1 MKAFIVERTTHRQ
14 LDGCLHQAFSRSPI
28 NMMITARV
36 SFIAHKQVPYLDLIP
51 RHNPT
56 PRIPLYQSFFLSPK
70 KLGMR

>member
-1 MKAFIVERTTHRQ
+1 
-14 LDGCLHQAFSRSPI
+14 
-28 NMMITARV
+28 MMITARV

-56 PRIPLYQSFFLSPK
+56 PRIPSPSPSPSEHFKCFCPPK